1 MSNNSA
7 KVTTQPVNGVT
18 EAVAVIPTALTAST
32 ASNNAVAVN
41 NTAIERL
48 QQLESLFLGGPIM
61 SSATATSEAKC
72 FSTETLLDV
81 LMVLYNECCNSSLR
95 KEKTVSEFIELGKA
109 IIFAILYNFWSLFIL
124 STLCSYGGVASP
136 TLCFIDWKFL
146 TTHVYSL
153 YMVWYFQLMSAEG
166 NLKISWM
173 YLQILSSEDR
183 AKHCFT
189 NEWTLV

>member
-18 EAVAVIPTALTAST
+18 EAVAVIPTAST

-95 KEKTVSEFIELGKA
+95 KEKTVSEFIELGKT
-109 IIFAILYNFWSLFIL
+109 IFFAILPI
-124 STLCSYGGVASP
+124 
-136 TLCFIDWKFL
+136 
-146 TTHVYSL
+146 
-153 YMVWYFQLMSAEG
+153 
-166 NLKISWM
+166 
-173 YLQILSSEDR
+173 
-183 AKHCFT
+183 
-189 NEWTLV
+189 

>member
-18 EAVAVIPTALTAST
+18 EAVAVIPTTLTAST
-32 ASNNAVAVN
+32 ASNNTVAVN

-95 KEKTVSEFIELGKA
+95 KEKTVSEFIELGKT
-109 IIFAILYNFWSLFIL
+109 IIFA
-124 STLCSYGGVASP
+124 V
-136 TLCFIDWKFL
+136 L
-146 TTHVYSL
+146 T
-153 YMVWYFQLMSAEG
+153 
-166 NLKISWM
+166 I
-173 YLQILSSEDR
+173 
-183 AKHCFT
+183 
-189 NEWTLV
+189 

>member
-32 ASNNAVAVN
+32 ASNSNAVAVN

-95 KEKTVSEFIELGKA
+95 KEKTVSEFIELGKT
-109 IIFAILYNFWSLFIL
+109 IDFFLLYVLLYNFWNLFIL
-124 STLCSYGGVASP
+124 STLCSYGGVANP
-136 TLCFIDWKFL
+136 P
-146 TTHVYSL
+146 
-153 YMVWYFQLMSAEG
+153 
-166 NLKISWM
+166 N
-173 YLQILSSEDR
+173 
-183 AKHCFT
+183 
-189 NEWTLV
+189 

>member
-7 KVTTQPVNGVT
+7 KVTTQPVNGVS
-18 EAVAVIPTALTAST
+18 EAVAGVAAIPTVLTAST
-32 ASNNAVAVN
+32 ASNSNAVAVN

-95 KEKTVSEFIELGKA
+95 KEKTVSEFIELGKE
-109 IIFAILYNFWSLFIL
+109 IYTFFLIFIAPMNR
-124 STLCSYGGVASP
+124 
-136 TLCFIDWKFL
+136 
-146 TTHVYSL
+146 
-153 YMVWYFQLMSAEG
+153 
-166 NLKISWM
+166 N
-173 YLQILSSEDR
+173 
-183 AKHCFT
+183 
-189 NEWTLV
+189 

>member
-18 EAVAVIPTALTAST
+18 EAVGNVAVIPTALTAST
-32 ASNNAVAVN
+32 ASNSNAVAVN

-95 KEKTVSEFIELGKA
+95 KEKTVSEFIELGKT
-109 IIFAILYNFWSLFIL
+109 IIFAILNNFWYLFI
-124 STLCSYGGVASP
+124 
-136 TLCFIDWKFL
+136 FE
-146 TTHVYSL
+146 HV
-153 YMVWYFQLMSAEG
+153 V
-166 NLKISWM
+166 
-173 YLQILSSEDR
+173 
-183 AKHCFT
+183 
-189 NEWTLV
+189 

>member
-7 KVTTQPVNGVT
+7 KVTTQPVNGIT
-18 EAVAVIPTALTAST
+18 EAVANTASIPTALTAST
-32 ASNNAVAVN
+32 ASNSNAVAVN

-95 KEKTVSEFIELGKA
+95 KEKTVSEFIELGKT
-109 IIFAILYNFWSLFIL
+109 IEFWIFFL
-124 STLCSYGGVASP
+124 SRLCSYGGVTS
-136 TLCFIDWKFL
+136 LQLYLL
-146 TTHVYSL
+146 TER
-153 YMVWYFQLMSAEG
+153 F
-166 NLKISWM
+166 
-173 YLQILSSEDR
+173 
-183 AKHCFT
+183 
-189 NEWTLV
+189 

>member
-7 KVTTQPVNGVT
+7 KVTTQPVNGV
-18 EAVAVIPTALTAST
+18 EAGMSQP
-32 ASNNAVAVN
+32 VAVN

-95 KEKTVSEFIELGKA
+95 KEKTVSEFIELGKT
-109 IIFAILYNFWSLFIL
+109 IFFLLYYLYNFWNLLIL
-124 STLCSYGGVASP
+124 SILCSYSGVASP
-136 TLCFIDWKFL
+136 QLYFID
-146 TTHVYSL
+146 
-153 YMVWYFQLMSAEG
+153 
-166 NLKISWM
+166 
-173 YLQILSSEDR
+173 
-183 AKHCFT
+183 
-189 NEWTLV
+189 

>member
-7 KVTTQPVNGVT
+7 KVTTQPVNGIT
-18 EAVAVIPTALTAST
+18 EAVANTASIPTALTAST
-32 ASNNAVAVN
+32 ASNSNAVAVN

-95 KEKTVSEFIELGKA
+95 KEKTVSEFIELGKK
-109 IIFAILYNFWSLFIL
+109 IYTFFLIFIAHMNR
-124 STLCSYGGVASP
+124 
-136 TLCFIDWKFL
+136 
-146 TTHVYSL
+146 
-153 YMVWYFQLMSAEG
+153 
-166 NLKISWM
+166 N
-173 YLQILSSEDR
+173 
-183 AKHCFT
+183 
-189 NEWTLV
+189 

>member
-18 EAVAVIPTALTAST
+18 EAVAVIPTTLTAST
-32 ASNNAVAVN
+32 ASNSNAVAVN

-95 KEKTVSEFIELGKA
+95 KEKTVSEFIELGKT
-109 IIFAILYNFWSLFIL
+109 IIFCY
-124 STLCSYGGVASP
+124 T
-136 TLCFIDWKFL
+136 
-146 TTHVYSL
+146 
-153 YMVWYFQLMSAEG
+153 M
-166 NLKISWM
+166 
-173 YLQILSSEDR
+173 
-183 AKHCFT
+183 
-189 NEWTLV
+189 

>member
-7 KVTTQPVNGVT
+7 KVTTQPVNGVS
-18 EAVAVIPTALTAST
+18 EAVAGVAAIPTVLTAST
-32 ASNNAVAVN
+32 ASNSNAVAVN

-95 KEKTVSEFIELGKA
+95 KEKTVSEFIELGKTIVFFCYA
-109 IIFAILYNFWSLFIL
+109 TYTLEFVLF
-124 STLCSYGGVASP
+124 
-136 TLCFIDWKFL
+136 
-146 TTHVYSL
+146 
-153 YMVWYFQLMSAEG
+153 
-166 NLKISWM
+166 
-173 YLQILSSEDR
+173 
-183 AKHCFT
+183 
-189 NEWTLV
+189 

>member
-18 EAVAVIPTALTAST
+18 EAVAVIPTAST

-95 KEKTVSEFIELGKA
+95 KEKTVSEFIELGKTIVFFCYA
-109 IIFAILYNFWSLFIL
+109 TYTLEFVLFWA
-124 STLCSYGGVASP
+124 LCAVMGGVTSP
-136 TLCFIDWKFL
+136 QLYFIDWTIL
-146 TTHVYSL
+146 MAHVYSL
-153 YMVWYFQLMSAEG
+153 YMVWYS
-166 NLKISWM
+166 
-173 YLQILSSEDR
+173 
-183 AKHCFT
+183 
-189 NEWTLV
+189 

>member
-95 KEKTVSEFIELGKA
+95 KEKTVSEFIELGKT
-109 IIFAILYNFWSLFIL
+109 IVFAILNNFWNLLIL

-136 TLCFIDWKFL
+136 QLYFID
-146 TTHVYSL
+146 
-153 YMVWYFQLMSAEG
+153 
-166 NLKISWM
+166 
-173 YLQILSSEDR
+173 
-183 AKHCFT
+183 
-189 NEWTLV
+189 